1 MSYQQRYNHR
11 LELFALFIREIA
23 QMDKELARLAME
35 WSISLGI
42 LLLIFNGQVT
52 STAGIP
58 AVTVIMSIDFARL
71 YAIYKGVKT
80 GQLDVSEVDNP

>member
-1 MSYQQRYNHR
+1 
-11 LELFALFIREIA
+11 
-23 QMDKELARLAME
+23 MDKELARLATE

-58 AVTVIMSIDFARL
+58 AVTIIMSIDFARL

-80 GQLDVSEVDNP
+80 GRIDMPEADD